1 MMIPSIK
8 TLSEKKLIGMPLK
21 MTYAENKTFQLWSRF
36 MPRRKEIENAVSNDF
51 ISLQIYDES
60 FDFVNFSFN
69 KEFEKWALIEV
80 SDYNFVPNEM
90 EKLTLKEGLYAVFIN
105 IGDISTAEKTFRFIF
120 EEWLPNSEYVLDNR
134 PHFEVL
140 GSKYKKDDPTSEEE
154 IWIPIRS

>member
-1 MMIPSIK
+1 MIPSIK
-8 TLSEKKLIGMPLK
+8 TLSEKKLIGMSLK

-90 EKLTLKEGLYAVFIN
+90 EKLTLKEGLYAVFIH
-105 IGDISTAEKTFRFIF
+105 IGDTSTAEKTFRYIF
-120 EEWLPNSEYVLDNR
+120 EEWLPNSKYLLDNR

-140 GSKYKKDDPTSEEE
+140 GDKYKKDDPTSEEE

>member
-1 MMIPSIK
+1 MIPSIK

-36 MPRRKEIENAVSNDF
+36 MPRRKEIENAISNDF

-69 KEFEKWALIEV
+69 AVFEKWALIEV
-80 SDYNFVPNEM
+80 SDYNSIPNEM
-90 EKLTLKEGLYAVFIN
+90 ETLTLKEGLYAVFIH
-105 IGDISTAEKTFRFIF
+105 IGDTSTAEKTFRYIF
-120 EEWLPNSEYVLDNR
+120 EEWLPNSEYLLDIR

-140 GSKYKKDDPTSEEE
+140 GDKYKKDDPTSEEE

>member
-1 MMIPSIK
+1 MIPSIK
-8 TLSEKKLIGMPLK
+8 TSSEKKLIGMQLK
-21 MTYAENKTFQLWSRF
+21 MTYAENKTFQLWSLF
-36 MPRRKEIENAVSNDF
+36 MPRRKEIENAVSNDL

-69 KEFEKWALIEV
+69 SVFEKWALIEV
-80 SDYNFVPNEM
+80 PDFNSVPQEM
-90 EKLTLKEGLYAVFIN
+90 ETLTLKEGLYAVFIH
-105 IGDISTAEKTFRFIF
+105 IGDTSTAEKTFRFIF

-140 GSKYKKDDPTSEEE
+140 GAKYKKDDPTSEEE